1 MGWLDLIKG
10 LFDPIGGKDAEF
22 VYVQC
27 DRCAEPLKAR
37 IDLTHELSADFTSK
51 GSLKGY
57 FTHKTLMGEGPC
69 FQQIDVEVRYDQRR
83 RRQGITVSGGE
94 SLSQA
99 DFQALAS
106 EQAEQ
111 PTPG

>member
-1 MGWLDLIKG
+1 MGWLDLIKE
-10 LFDPIGGKDAEF
+10 LFKPIGGKDAEF

-37 IDLTHELSADFTSK
+37 IDLTHDLSADFTPG

-57 FTHKTLMGEGPC
+57 FTHKTLMGDGPC
-69 FQQIDVEVRYDQRR
+69 FQQIDVDVRYDPRR
-83 RRQGITVSGGE
+83 RRQEISVNGGE

-111 PTPG
+111 PTAG